1 METTISNPIKLIKP
15 APDGCDKLLSPEAL
29 EFLLQLHLR
38 FDKTRKSL
46 LENRNAVQQKL
57 DRGWNPTLP
66 PETENIRTS
75 NWQVAPLKADLEDR
89 RVEITGPVDRKMII
103 NAMNSGAKVFMADF
117 EDSNSPS
124 WTNCIE
130 GQKNLYDAVRKT
142 ISLKTERKTYS
153 LNDDVATL
161 MVRPRGWHLCEK
173 NIIIDDT
180 PMSASLVD
188 FGLFFF
194 HNAKHLLKTGS
205 GPYFYLPKLEHYTE
219 ARLWNDVFIF
229 AQEYLNIPQGSI
241 RATVLVET
249 ITAVFQL
256 EEILYELKAH
266 SAGLNCGRW
275 DYIFSMIKRFR
286 NRPEMILPDRDQV
299 TMTVPCMDAYVQRV
313 IAACHKRGAHAMG
326 GMAAQIPIKGDD
338 ATNKIAFQKVKADKL
353 REAQLGHD
361 GTWVAHPGLVSLA
374 LEIFNQEMPA
384 ANQIEKRIEKLPP
397 IEQLLE
403 VPKGTITE
411 VGARKNIRIGI
422 LYIAAWLSGNG
433 AAAINHLMEDA
444 ATAEISRSQLWQWLH
459 NPATLEDGN
468 KFTRSFYEEL
478 FNEELLKLKVDN
490 GFNDNWKPYISQA
503 AKIFNKL
510 VVRPHF
516 TSFLT
521 IEAYPYI

>member
-1 METTISNPIKLIKP
+1 MEILTSNPINLTTAIPKDCENI
-15 APDGCDKLLSPEAL
+15 LSQEAL
-29 EFLLQLHLR
+29 NFLLQLHLR
-38 FDKTRKSL
+38 FNQTRKEL
-46 LENRNAVQQKL
+46 LENRNEVQQKI
-57 DRGWNPTLP
+57 DKGWTPTLP
-66 PETENIRTS
+66 SETKNIRES
-75 NWQVAPLKADLEDR
+75 EWQVAPLVADLTDR

-103 NAMNSGAKVFMADF
+103 NAMNSGAKVFMADL

-142 ISLKTERKTYS
+142 ISLKTATKSYT
-153 LNDDVATL
+153 LNEDLATL
-161 MVRPRGWHLCEK
+161 MVRPRGWHLTERHLT
-173 NIIIDDT
+173 IDNE
-180 PMSASLVD
+180 PLSASLVD
-188 FGLFFF
+188 FGLYFF
-194 HNAKHLLKTGS
+194 HNAKQLIENGS

-229 AQEYLNIPQGSI
+229 AQHYLSIPQGSI

-256 EEILYELKAH
+256 EEILYELKDH

-313 IAACHKRGAHAMG
+313 IEACHKRGAHAMG

-338 ATNKIAFQKVKADKL
+338 AANNIAFDKVKTDKL
-353 REAQLGHD
+353 REVQLGHD

-374 LEIFNQEMPA
+374 LEIFNRAMPA
-384 ANQIEKRIEKLPP
+384 ANQIDKRIKNLPP
-397 IEQLLE
+397 TEQLLE
-403 VPKGTITE
+403 APEGTITE
-411 VGARKNIRIGI
+411 AGARKNIRVGI
-422 LYIAAWLSGNG
+422 LYIAAWISGDG

-459 NPATLEDGN
+459 NLCKLEDGTE
-468 KFTRSFYEEL
+468 FTTEFYEYL
-478 FNEELLKLKVDN
+478 YGEELLKLKVDN
-490 GFNDNWKPYISQA
+490 GYNDNWKPHISQA
-503 AKIFNKL
+503 AKIFTKL
-510 VVRPHF
+510 VERPQF
-516 TSFLT
+516 TDFLT
-521 IEAYPYI
+521 TEAYPFI